1 MSYDVMLDFDLY
13 CLTLTCLNM
22 FMTSQPANHVIGG
35 FRSDLPFKRKREV
48 FILVSMDY
56 YKNLKVEDFDCYQ
69 TYWLGRVLRGLQAGY
84 TYQQCQQHRLFD
96 IGLKAGLTPEQ
107 LLAILGPD
115 TGYTFPTEDQ
125 CVQTV

>member
-35 FRSDLPFKRKREV
+35 FRSDLPLKRKREV

-56 YKNLKVEDFDCYQ
+56 YKNLKVEDFVIK
-69 TYWLGRVLRGLQAGY
+69 R
-84 TYQQCQQHRLFD
+84 
-96 IGLKAGLTPEQ
+96 IGWVEYFEDFKP
-107 LLAILGPD
+107 AIL
-115 TGYTFPTEDQ
+115 TNS
-125 CVQTV
+125 VSNTVCSTLV

>member
-1 MSYDVMLDFDLY
+1 
-13 CLTLTCLNM
+13 
-22 FMTSQPANHVIGG
+22 MTSQPENNVIGG
-35 FRSDLPFKRKREV
+35 FRSMSTFKRKRRV

-84 TYQQCQQHRLFD
+84 TYQQCQQHRLLD

-107 LLAILGPD
+107 LLSIFGPN
-115 TGYTFPTEDQ
+115 TGYIFPTEDK